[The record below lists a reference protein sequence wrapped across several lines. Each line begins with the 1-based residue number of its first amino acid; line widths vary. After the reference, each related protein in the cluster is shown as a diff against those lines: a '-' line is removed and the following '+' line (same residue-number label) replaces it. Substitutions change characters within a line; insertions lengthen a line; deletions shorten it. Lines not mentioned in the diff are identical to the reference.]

1 MSQPVRIKTSG
12 DLPEA
17 VRRNLGIGR
26 FRAKVLGRPDGEIVA
41 RATQDIG
48 EVMIKLT
55 YIRGERARSLELSEG
70 ELRRILLMARDVR
83 RMTGQKSQEEYEEA
97 WLEED

>member
-1 MSQPVRIKTSG
+1 MRISKSS

-41 RATQDIG
+41 KAIQDIG
-48 EVMIKLT
+48 EIIVKLT
-55 YIRGERARSLELSEG
+55 YVRGDRARSLELSEG

-83 RMTGQKSQEEYEEA
+83 RMTGQKSQEEQNEA

>member
-1 MSQPVRIKTSG
+1 MRIRNSS

-26 FRAKVLGRPDGEIVA
+26 FRAKVLGRPDGEILA
-41 RATQDIG
+41 KAIQDID
-48 EVMIKLT
+48 EIIVKLT
-55 YIRGERARSLELSEG
+55 YVRGDRARSLELSEG

-83 RMTGQKSQEEYEEA
+83 RITGQMSQEEQNEA

>member
-1 MSQPVRIKTSG
+1 MRISKSS

-41 RATQDIG
+41 KAIQDIG
-48 EVMIKLT
+48 EIIVKLT
-55 YIRGERARSLELSEG
+55 YVRGDRARSLELSEG

-83 RMTGQKSQEEYEEA
+83 RMTGQMSQEEQNEA